1 MYSQPPYS
9 QYSQSMPSYNAY
21 QQPAYQQQP
30 AYSQYQNSYAP
41 PPPNPHQMG
50 AQEFRQWFLG
60 KLAELV
66 VNQKNIIH
74 NLAFIANEHVHRMG
88 QVIADSLEYHIRKAH
103 PQVKLPAWY
112 LLDSIA
118 KNIGHPYTQLFS
130 KFIVRLF
137 LDSYHAVDLS
147 TRSKM
152 EEMLVTWRTGAR
164 GGVELFG
171 PENQLAIEKSV
182 WSTAVSSSSGR
193 RRSGKSFKQGL
204 RAPYYHMQSSS
215 SASSSRAA
223 APSKAQV
230 LTELEVILAQ
240 KTRAVELDP
249 YDTVSAGHVDTLT
262 QLRTLVQSSSIS
274 PQELTAIAT
283 QLRNLARSTAS
294 AAPPLPPMVP
304 PSQPMFAPVPPVV
317 PPPPTYSGVPSQPAT
332 AYSAPVNVSS
342 AQPSSAQQVA
352 PAPADISALFQNLVK
367 AGVVSAPV
375 LSGSGT
381 PSAVPAP
388 AISLP
393 SLASLSNLLASV
405 SSVVKPESES
415 TPAVADPQEEAQR
428 EYERAILSFEIS
440 MTASGIQRENLNAIP
455 FLYDRLPL
463 QCKQCAQRFP
473 DDGPASKKRYD
484 DHTDGHFR
492 QNLRNVTSTTS
503 AGSAG
508 TIGRGYTRSWFVGKQ
523 DWVKDVTRDASGEG
537 NQSPR
542 SLEKGKG
549 RALSPVSGVSSAER
563 EAKLRASYVIIP
575 PGDEARRTTCPICKE
590 TIKTEFLDDEEEW
603 VWRNAVSAKG
613 KIYHATCHADAL
625 AANLARVKHEGVSGT
640 GRSRSA
646 TPDIA
651 MRREDVDVKTI
662 KASPLAGVK
671 RKVSESDDED
681 SDHRRSAS
689 LDARPIVIKAEE
701 TDSPRPFKKQAL
713 TPA

>member
-1 MYSQPPYS
+1 
-9 QYSQSMPSYNAY
+9 
-21 QQPAYQQQP
+21 
-30 AYSQYQNSYAP
+30 
-41 PPPNPHQMG
+41 
-50 AQEFRQWFLG
+50 
-60 KLAELV
+60 
-66 VNQKNIIH
+66 
-74 NLAFIANEHVHRMG
+74 
-88 QVIADSLEYHIRKAH
+88 
-103 PQVKLPAWY
+103 
-112 LLDSIA
+112 
-118 KNIGHPYTQLFS
+118 
-130 KFIVRLF
+130 
-137 LDSYHAVDLS
+137 
-147 TRSKM
+147 M

-164 GGVELFG
+164 GGLELFG

-182 WSTAVSSSSGR
+182 WSTA
-193 RRSGKSFKQGL
+193 
-204 RAPYYHMQSSS
+204 SSS

-223 APSKAQV
+223 GPTKAQV

-249 YDTVSAGHVDTLT
+249 YDTLSAGHVDTLT

-274 PQELTAIAT
+274 PQELSAIAT

-304 PSQPMFAPVPPVV
+304 PSQPVFA
-317 PPPPTYSGVPSQPAT
+317 PPPTYSGVPSQSAT
-332 AYSAPVNVSS
+332 AYSASVNVSS

-352 PAPADISALFQNLVK
+352 PPAPADISALFKNLVK
-367 AGVVSAPV
+367 AGVVSAPA

-381 PSAVPAP
+381 PSTAPAP
-388 AISLP
+388 TVSLP
-393 SLASLSNLLASV
+393 SLTSLSSLLASV

-415 TPAVADPQEEAQR
+415 APIISYPQEEAQR
-428 EYERAILSFEIS
+428 EYERAILSFDIS

-484 DHTDGHFR
+484 DHLDAHFR

-503 AGSAG
+503 TGSVG
-508 TIGRGYTRSWFVGKQ
+508 TMGRGYTRSWFVGRL
-523 DWVKDVTRDASGEG
+523 DWVKDVTRDVSGEG

-549 RALSPVSGVSSAER
+549 RALSPMSGVSSEER

-575 PGDEARRTTCPICKE
+575 PGDEAKRTKCPICKE

-603 VWRNAVSAKG
+603 VWRNAVSVKG
-613 KIYHATCHADAL
+613 KIYHATCHADAV
-625 AANLARVKHEGVSGT
+625 AANFARVRHEGVSGT

-646 TPDIA
+646 TPDTT
-651 MRREDVDVKTI
+651 MKREDLDVKNL
-662 KASPLAGVK
+662 KASPLAGAK
-671 RKVSESDDED
+671 RKASESEDED
-681 SDHRRSAS
+681 SEHRRSAS
-689 LDARPIVIKAEE
+689 FDGRSVVVKVEE